1 MLVSREILRTY
12 LMDDPS
18 KKLSLMFDRDLKNT
32 SVISY
37 KGFSNQAGFKSVV
50 TLQFPEIISYM

>member
-18 KKLSLMFDRDLKNT
+18 KKLSLTFDRDLKNT

-37 KGFSNQAGFKSVV
+37 KGFSNQAGFKSIV

>member
-1 MLVSREILRTY
+1 MLVSQEILRTY

-18 KKLSLMFDRDLKNT
+18 KKLSLMFDRDPKKA

-37 KGFSNQAGFKSVV
+37 KGFSNQAGFKSIV